1 MGGPDGARSPPNG
14 VGPDG
19 SPPKDGIG
27 SAGRFTCEGREP
39 WYSNPSSP
47 PYVEL
52 GGWNRGCGGR
62 GAAGV

>member
-1 MGGPDGARSPPNG
+1 MRSPANG
-14 VGPDG
+14 VGPEG
-19 SPPKDGIG
+19 SLPKDGIG

-39 WYSNPSSP
+39 WYSYESPP

-52 GGWNRGCGGR
+52 GGWKRGWAGR